1 MKLTQ
6 AFKMAFMAIA
16 SNKMRSFLTML
27 GIIIGVTSVSM
38 LISLG
43 QSTTDQVT
51 SRISG
56 LGSNLLSVTIRTSKA
71 TFLNQTDIAELIG
84 QDGINAVS
92 PIVTSQ
98 KTLKAGRLSTTA
110 TIEGVNHD
118 YAIIRN
124 MTVSDGRFIAASD
137 LDARASVAVIGVDIA
152 DDLFGTR
159 EVVGNLLKVQG
170 SYFTV
175 VGLLTSE
182 GTSIA
187 GSNDSK
193 VIIPYTTAERLL
205 KQTTLRQFYV
215 STTNSADVKAA
226 ETTLNQFMLKEL
238 KDVDAYSV
246 FNQTTLLDT
255 LSQITG
261 LLTLLLGGISG
272 ISLLVGGIG
281 IMNIMLVS
289 VTERTREI
297 GIRKAIGARRF
308 DIIFQFLIEAVVL
321 SVSGGT
327 IGILIS
333 IVGLNLVSKYAGY
346 TLSLTL
352 SVALLSLIFSVAVG
366 LIFGIYPA
374 AKASGLKPIDALRY
388 E

>member
-16 SNKMRSFLTML
+16 GNKLRSFLTML

-43 QSTTDQVT
+43 QSTSTQVT
-51 SRISG
+51 SRISS

-71 TFLNQTDIAELIG
+71 TFLSTNDIAGLVG
-84 QDGINAVS
+84 QSGISAVS
-92 PIVTSQ
+92 PIVSSS
-98 KTLKAGRLSTTA
+98 KTLKSGRLSTSA
-110 TIEGVNHD
+110 SIEGVNQD
-118 YAIIRN
+118 YAGIRN
-124 MTVSDGRFIAASD
+124 LNVSTGRFIAASD
-137 LDARASVAVIGVDIA
+137 LDSRASIAVIGVDIA

-159 EVVGNLLKVQG
+159 DVIGNNLKIEG

-175 VGLLTSE
+175 VGLLASE
-182 GTSIA
+182 GTSVT

-193 VIIPYTTAERLL
+193 VIIPYTTAQRLL
-205 KQTTLRQFYV
+205 KETTLRQFYV
-215 STTNSADVKAA
+215 TTADAADVTQA
-226 ETTLNQFMLKEL
+226 EATLNQFMLKEL
-238 KDVDAYSV
+238 KDADAYSV
-246 FNQTTLLDT
+246 FNQTSLLDT
-255 LSQITG
+255 LSEITG
-261 LLTLLLGGISG
+261 LLTLLLGGIAG

-308 DIIFQFLIEAVVL
+308 DIVFQFLIEAVVL
-321 SVSGGT
+321 SVSGGA

-333 IVGLNLVSKYAGY
+333 VVGLNLVSKVAGY
-346 TLSLTL
+346 TLDLTL
-352 SVALLSLIFSVAVG
+352 AVALLSLVFSVVVG
-366 LIFGIYPA
+366 LVFGIYPA

>member
-43 QSTTDQVT
+43 QSTTTQVT
-51 SRISG
+51 SRISS
-56 LGSNLLSVTIRTSKA
+56 LGSNLLSVSIRTSKA
-71 TFLNQTDIAELIG
+71 TYLNEKDIASLIG
-84 QDGINAVS
+84 QSGISAVS
-92 PIVTSQ
+92 PVVTSS
-98 KTLKAGRLSTTA
+98 KTLKAGRLTTSA
-110 TIEGVNHD
+110 SIEGVNAD
-118 YAIIRN
+118 YAVIRN
-124 MTVSDGRFIAASD
+124 LNVSSGRFIAASD
-137 LDARASVAVIGVDIA
+137 LESRAAVAVIGVDIA

-159 EVVGNLLKVQG
+159 DVIGNYLKVEG
-170 SYFTV
+170 AYFTV
-175 VGLLTSE
+175 VGLLKSE
-182 GTSIA
+182 GTTVA

-193 VIIPYTTAERLL
+193 VIIPYSTAERLL

-215 STTNSADVKAA
+215 ATTDAADVTKAEA
-226 ETTLNQFMLKEL
+226 TLKEFMLKEL
-238 KDVDAYSV
+238 KDADAYSV
-246 FNQTTLLDT
+246 FNQSTLLDT
-255 LSQITG
+255 LNEITG
-261 LLTLLLGGISG
+261 LLTLLLGGIAG

-308 DIIFQFLIEAVVL
+308 DIVFQFLIEAVVL
-321 SVSGGT
+321 SVSGGV

-333 IVGLNLVSKYAGY
+333 IAGLKVVGNVAGF
-346 TLSLTL
+346 TLSLTVA
-352 SVALLSLIFSVAVG
+352 VALLSLIFSVVVG